1 MFRDDLE
8 DRVLDRVLDRELDID
23 FEDRGDDDE
32 DEDDEAMDI
41 SETKKC
47 YVFGQCQ
54 VCSHHHNTTITS

>member
-8 DRVLDRVLDRELDID
+8 NRVLDMVLDRGLDMD
-23 FEDRGDDDE
+23 FEDRGDDEE
-32 DEDDEAMDI
+32 DEDAMDI

>member
-1 MFRDDLE
+1 MLDL
-8 DRVLDRVLDRELDID
+8 VLDRGLDMD

-32 DEDDEAMDI
+32 DDDAMDI

>member
-8 DRVLDRVLDRELDID
+8 NRVLDMVLDRGLDMD

-32 DEDDEAMDI
+32 DDDAMDI